1 MLFRSLTAELSSKL
15 QLYSFY
21 FQIIPAVLQVLIA
34 LALFNKYLKET
45 AVIGRVLFIATFSL
59 CLYSLG
65 TLYIESLVG
74 YPMWLLID
82 PSDWLAT
89 REAVG
94 LNIPAFI
101 WVFLIPV
108 YLPLL
113 LLVPMFWKRPNGI
126 SKYSVA
132 TMFISLLWVF
142 VITAT
147 YFVPDIQAK
156 LTVGYSKLLIENLN
170 KYDFP
175 LRGIPDLIYMF
186 TVCYM
191 FMKIKLVKENT
202 VEK

>member
-1 MLFRSLTAELSSKL
+1 
-15 QLYSFY
+15 
-21 FQIIPAVLQVLIA
+21 
-34 LALFNKYLKET
+34 
-45 AVIGRVLFIATFSL
+45 
-59 CLYSLG
+59 
-65 TLYIESLVG
+65 
-74 YPMWLLID
+74 MWLLID

-113 LLVPMFWKRPNGI
+113 LLVPMFWKRPYGI
-126 SKYSVA
+126 SKYSVVL
-132 TMFISLLWVF
+132 MFISLLWVF

-170 KYDFP
+170 TYDFP

-191 FMKIKLVKENT
+191 FMKIKLAKENKAANQT
-202 VEK
+202 L